1 MIWRY
6 PYFWK
11 HPASQL
17 SSVNNEN
24 RFPCLVADR
33 PSLRWRFPARDRF
46 ASGPCNT
53 GEKRGEIL
61 CLQRGLCDFWKI
73 VEVWFDLFLV
83 KKMTT
88 KPWHQMNP
96 YCWWLKSCTT
106 KDDDYPIICM
116 VSYIP
121 GGARFQ
127 PSTVWWNHD
136 SSWSVYSRK
145 HCRIGS
151 SWFQF
156 VGWWDVFR
164 RSNRNRLNSNVSGQ
178 FIINP

>member
-53 GEKRGEIL
+53 GKKRGEIL

-73 VEVWFDLFLV
+73 VCLVWSFSCEEND
-83 KKMTT
+83 
-88 KPWHQMNP
+88 HQTMAPNE
-96 YCWWLKSCTT
+96 S
-106 KDDDYPIICM
+106 I
-116 VSYIP
+116 
-121 GGARFQ
+121 
-127 PSTVWWNHD
+127 WWNHD
-136 SSWSVYSRK
+136 SSWGKQWSVYSRK

-164 RSNRNRLNSNVSGQ
+164 RSNRNRLNSNVWFVNYMLIVFMYEYNMKIQ
-178 FIINP
+178 LWNIVKNT